1 MRRRT
6 MTMRRRRTMTMMT
19 TVRLQETLV
28 HGRFPMI
35 SSFEILRPRCLYAS
49 DMPLESVAPDCLTN
63 LPTDDDDDDEEEEE
77 EEVDKRPQHTTHRK
91 LASKSN
97 SAR

>member
-1 MRRRT
+1 
-6 MTMRRRRTMTMMT
+6 
-19 TVRLQETLV
+19 
-28 HGRFPMI
+28 
-35 SSFEILRPRCLYAS
+35 
-49 DMPLESVAPDCLTN
+49 

>member
-1 MRRRT
+1 
-6 MTMRRRRTMTMMT
+6 MRRRRTMTMMT

-63 LPTDDDDDDEEEEE
+63 LPTDDDEEEEEEEEE

-91 LASKSN
+91 LATKSN